1 MAGKKRPWILVTVA
15 AVAVLAAL
23 AAIFGPQIYARSRGP
38 APAPLSV
45 ASSSATASGTPSSP
59 ASSNAASNA
68 TDDGTWNVASASQ
81 AGYRIKEVLNGAN
94 VTVVGRTDKV
104 TGSATVT
111 GTQLTKA
118 NFDVDVAS
126 IATDS
131 GNRDNYFRGNVMKA
145 DTFPTAI
152 FTLGAPVTIPALS
165 SAPAAVEAKGTL
177 ELAGQKRDV
186 TAKLQV
192 VRDGAKVS
200 VSGTIDLVLADFG
213 ITAPD
218 LGFVKVENTGSVE
231 FLVNLEKAA

>member
-23 AAIFGPQIYARSRGP
+23 AAIFGPQLYARSQGP

-45 ASSSATASGTPSSP
+45 AGSSSTASGATSSP
-59 ASSNAASNA
+59 AASDSS
-68 TDDGTWNVASASQ
+68 DDGTWNVASASQ
-81 AGYRIKEVLNGAN
+81 AGYRIKEVLNGAD
-94 VTVVGRTDKV
+94 VTVVGRTERV
-104 TGSATVT
+104 TGSATVS
-111 GTQLTKA
+111 GTQLTAAKI
-118 NFDVDVAS
+118 DVEVAS

-145 DTFPTAI
+145 DTFPTAT
-152 FTLGAPVTIPALS
+152 FTLGSPVSIPALS
-165 SAPAAVEAKGTL
+165 SAPAAVEVKGTL

-192 VRDGAKVS
+192 VRDGAQVS

-231 FLVNLEKAA
+231 FLVHLDKA

>member
-1 MAGKKRPWILVTVA
+1 MAGKKRPWILVAVV

-23 AAIFGPQIYARSRGP
+23 AAIFGPQLYAQSQGP

-45 ASSSATASGTPSSP
+45 ASSSSTASSR
-59 ASSNAASNA
+59 AAANS
-68 TDDGTWNVASASQ
+68 TDTGTWTVASASQ
-81 AGYRIKEVLNGAN
+81 AGYRIKEVLNGAD
-94 VTVVGRTDKV
+94 VTVVGRSEKV
-104 TGSATVT
+104 SGSATVS

-118 NFDVDVAS
+118 KIDVDVAS

-131 GNRDNYFRGNVMKA
+131 GNRDDYFRGTVMKA
-145 DTFPTAI
+145 DAFPTAS
-152 FTLGAPVTIPALS
+152 FTLSAPVTIPPLS
-165 SAPAAVEAKGTL
+165 SAPATVEAKGTL
-177 ELAGQKRDV
+177 ELAGEKRDV

-231 FLVNLEKAA
+231 FLVHLEKA

>member
-1 MAGKKRPWILVTVA
+1 LAGKKRTWILLAVA

-23 AAIFGPQIYARSRGP
+23 AAIFGPQLYAQSQGP

-45 ASSSATASGTPSSP
+45 ASTSSAPSGAASSP
-59 ASSNAASNA
+59 NA
-68 TDDGTWNVASASQ
+68 TEDGTWNVASASQ

-94 VTVVGRTDKV
+94 VTVVGRTEKV
-104 TGSATVT
+104 TGSATVS
-111 GTQLTKA
+111 GTRLTKA
-118 NFDVDVAS
+118 RIDVDVAS

-131 GNRDNYFRGNVMKA
+131 GNRDNYFRGTVMKA
-145 DTFPTAI
+145 DTFPTAA
-152 FTLGAPVTIPALS
+152 FTLTSPVTIPALS

-213 ITAPD
+213 ITPPD

>member
-1 MAGKKRPWILVTVA
+1 MAGKKRPWILVAVA

-23 AAIFGPQIYARSRGP
+23 AAIFGPQLYAQSQGP

-45 ASSSATASGTPSSP
+45 ASSSSTASGAASSP
-59 ASSNAASNA
+59 AAASS
-68 TDDGTWNVASASQ
+68 TDTGTWTVASASQ
-81 AGYRIKEVLNGAN
+81 AGYRIKEVLNGAD
-94 VTVVGRTDKV
+94 VTVVGRSEKV
-104 TGSATVT
+104 SGSATVS

-118 NFDVDVAS
+118 KIDVDVAS

-131 GNRDNYFRGNVMKA
+131 GNRDDYFRGTVMKA
-145 DTFPTAI
+145 DAFPTAS
-152 FTLGAPVTIPALS
+152 FTLSAPATIPPLS
-165 SAPAAVEAKGTL
+165 SAPATVEAKGTL
-177 ELAGQKRDV
+177 ELAGEKRDV

-231 FLVNLEKAA
+231 FLVHLEKA

>member
-1 MAGKKRPWILVTVA
+1 MTMAGKKRPWILFALA
-15 AVAVLAAL
+15 AVVVLAAL
-23 AAIFGPQIYARSRGP
+23 AAIFGPQLYAQSQGP

-45 ASSSATASGTPSSP
+45 ASPSSGASRP
-59 ASSNAASNA
+59 ATSPAA
-68 TDDGTWNVASASQ
+68 TQGDDGTWTVASASQ
-81 AGYRIKEVLNGAN
+81 AGYRIREVLNGAN

-104 TGSATVT
+104 TGSATVS
-111 GTQLTKA
+111 GSRLTKA
-118 NFDVDVAS
+118 KIDVDVAG

-131 GNRDNYFRGNVMKA
+131 GNRDNYFRGTVMKS
-145 DTFPTAI
+145 DTFPTAS
-152 FTLGAPVTIPALS
+152 FTLTSPVTIPALS

-177 ELAGQKRDV
+177 ELAGQRRDV

-192 VRDGAKVS
+192 VRDGSKVA

-213 ITAPD
+213 ITPPD